1 MLQKRNKSM
10 SNTNTTVDFEIKR
23 SDVMTEVA
31 KTTAYLGKNS
41 DPESFENIYT
51 NPEDFKML
59 SRFWDESQSLV
70 CSSVCRFLI
79 EDKMDNNVYTLRLNL
94 SKSFN
99 VGLKPSMQKSLFSFF
114 VSNICAKWFG
124 FMSKEDSTLY
134 AAEAS
139 AFLEDFKR
147 KACSK
152 VNLSR
157 PTYQ

>member
-1 MLQKRNKSM
+1 
-10 SNTNTTVDFEIKR
+10 
-23 SDVMTEVA
+23 MTEVA

-41 DPESFENIYT
+41 APESFENIYT
-51 NPEDFKML
+51 NPEDREML
-59 SRFWDESQSLV
+59 NRFWDESQSLA
-70 CSSVCRFLI
+70 CSSVSRYLKDDVFVD
-79 EDKMDNNVYTLRLNL
+79 DKYILRLNL

-99 VGLKPSMQKSLFSFF
+99 AGLKPSMQKSLFSFF

-124 FMSKEDSTLY
+124 FMSKEDSTIY

>member
-1 MLQKRNKSM
+1 
-10 SNTNTTVDFEIKR
+10 
-23 SDVMTEVA
+23 MTEVA

-41 DPESFENIYT
+41 APESFENIYT
-51 NPEDFKML
+51 NPEDREML
-59 SRFWDESQSLV
+59 NRFWDESQSLA
-70 CSSVCRFLI
+70 CSSVSRYLKDDVFVD
-79 EDKMDNNVYTLRLNL
+79 DKYILRLNL

-99 VGLKPSMQKSLFSFF
+99 AGLKPSMQKSLFSFF

-124 FMSKEDSTLY
+124 FMSKEDSTIY

-152 VNLSR
+152 TNLAR
-157 PTYQ
+157 PTYK

>member
-1 MLQKRNKSM
+1 
-10 SNTNTTVDFEIKR
+10 
-23 SDVMTEVA
+23 MTEVA

-41 DPESFENIYT
+41 DPTLFENIYT
-51 NPEDFKML
+51 NPEDREML
-59 SRFWDESQSLV
+59 NRFWDESQSLV
-70 CSSVCRFLI
+70 CSSVARYLKDDVFVD
-79 EDKMDNNVYTLRLNL
+79 DKYILRLNL

-99 VGLKPSMQKSLFSFF
+99 AGLKPSMQKSLFSFF

-124 FMSKEDSTLY
+124 FMSKEDSTIY

-152 VNLSR
+152 TNLAR
-157 PTYQ
+157 PTYK